1 MEEMQN
7 EVDEDIKG
15 VDSRDTVKRNEKS
28 DQWNGQLSKLPI
40 LLVGF
45 AHPSY
50 TWFLGPTPLSP
61 PPKNGISIGSAVFA
75 GLRNV
80 TNTQTYK
87 PRYCVCSSRPLPLAL
102 AAMHCLRPVHID
114 ATQLKRTEQISSIQV
129 VHSIQ
134 P

>member
-7 EVDEDIKG
+7 EVDEEIKG

-28 DQWNGQLSKLPI
+28 DQWDGQLSKLPI

-61 PPKNGISIGSAVFA
+61 PPKKRHLDRFSRFCRAQERDQHTDI
-75 GLRNV
+75 
-80 TNTQTYK
+80 QTTLH
-87 PRYCVCSSRPLPLAL
+87 CV
-102 AAMHCLRPVHID
+102 
-114 ATQLKRTEQISSIQV
+114 
-129 VHSIQ
+129 
-134 P
+134 